1 MANLE
6 VFERK
11 VLGNE
16 LKCCFRKKPNNSPLH
31 LPIKLMCSCQ
41 LSRKLENREKKKSPF
56 LHCPEKTVRFWFISF
71 SLFFFFHLEV
81 LYSYFPRWNLIPT
94 LWKFHSIFYH
104 EHFLLLYALPTWF
117 KLVGSLAWSRYRN
130 ISVFWLLEYRGFVN
144 FPFDTIMW

>member
-41 LSRKLENREKKKSPF
+41 LSRKLENREKKNHPSFTVQRKLLGFDLF
-56 LHCPEKTVRFWFISF
+56 LLV
-71 SLFFFFHLEV
+71 FFFSTQKCYIRIFQGEI
-81 LYSYFPRWNLIPT
+81 LYPPSKNFTPYSIT
-94 LWKFHSIFYH
+94 SIFSCYMLYQLGLNQLDLLH
-104 EHFLLLYALPTWF
+104 GVDIEIFRFSDCLNIGVLLIFLLI
-117 KLVGSLAWSRYRN
+117 R
-130 ISVFWLLEYRGFVN
+130 
-144 FPFDTIMW
+144 